1 MSSSVRGGFVVP
13 TGEVVACVVVGLAVD
28 VVAGA
33 DEEACALA
41 LAVSVGGAEL
51 EVAGVVN
58 SIGAI
63 VNACVGTGAAL
74 AEAAGAG
81 ATGGALCVAFQ
92 AKNAITQ
99 TMVAPPM
106 PIAS

>member
-13 TGEVVACVVVGLAVD
+13 VGAEVACEVPVGFAVD

-33 DEEACALA
+33 DEEACALGA
-41 LAVSVGGAEL
+41 AVSSGAAEPDD
-51 EVAGVVN
+51 AGDVN

-63 VNACVGTGAAL
+63 VNACVATGAAL
-74 AEAAGAG
+74 AEAAGA
-81 ATGGALCVAFQ
+81 TGCALCVAFH
-92 AKNAITQ
+92 AKNAIAHTS
-99 TMVAPPM
+99 VAPPM